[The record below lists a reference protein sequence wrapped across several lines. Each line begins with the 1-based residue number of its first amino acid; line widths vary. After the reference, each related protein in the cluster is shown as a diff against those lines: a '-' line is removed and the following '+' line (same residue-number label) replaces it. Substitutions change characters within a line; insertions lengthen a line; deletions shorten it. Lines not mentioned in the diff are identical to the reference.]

1 VGSAD
6 GGQPACR
13 LPALHEQE
21 GRHAQGFEK
30 QIGRVLLL
38 ERLREVNAL
47 LGFTRVEAPEET
59 SDPNE
64 RPQMAGLAR
73 RKPDWVPANQV
84 HGEGIFIQFDEE
96 ALRTWEALDGVKH
109 VDQMLDAGHRG
120 WRNSRHLDPNEG
132 YPGIRYAMLHT
143 LSHLLIRELA
153 LECGYNA
160 ASIRERIYADT
171 SSANHQAGILIYT
184 AAADSDGTLGGL
196 VDLGKPDNLGRLLRQ
211 ALNRSKVCSSDPLCS
226 EHDPG
231 KDRSLHAAACH
242 ACSLVAETSCERG
255 NRYLDRSLLV
265 PTLERIDAAFFK
277 SL

>member
-1 VGSAD
+1 
-6 GGQPACR
+6 
-13 LPALHEQE
+13 
-21 GRHAQGFEK
+21 
-30 QIGRVLLL
+30 
-38 ERLREVNAL
+38 
-47 LGFTRVEAPEET
+47 
-59 SDPNE
+59 
-64 RPQMAGLAR
+64 
-73 RKPDWVPANQV
+73 
-84 HGEGIFIQFDEE
+84 
-96 ALRTWEALDGVKH
+96 
-109 VDQMLDAGHRG
+109 MLKAGHGG

-160 ASIRERIYADT
+160 ASIRERLYADV
-171 SSANHQAGILIYT
+171 SSANPQAGILIYT

-196 VDLGKPDNLGRLLRQ
+196 VDLGKPENLGRLLRQ
-211 ALNRSKVCSSDPLCS
+211 ALNRSKICSSDPLCS

-265 PTLERIDAAFFK
+265 QTLDRGDAAFFAG
-277 SL
+277 L